1 MCAEYAGFFVAPKIR
16 TIVIPS
22 SRAGKLQNSKNKTA
36 AHGDMSRRDEEDI
49 EGCLRS
55 IYLWGGL
62 FIEYYNVAC
71 QAFFFIFLN
80 FHKIQYINSENTH
93 RPACDAGRSNHPQK
107 KRLSREALFYWLAMR
122 SCKRSM
128 VIPGGFEPPL
138 PA

>member
-1 MCAEYAGFFVAPKIR
+1 MLKKHRSVGWLIYRLLQCGM
-16 TIVIPS
+16 S
-22 SRAGKLQNSKNKTA
+22 S
-36 AHGDMSRRDEEDI
+36 
-49 EGCLRS
+49 
-55 IYLWGGL
+55 
-62 FIEYYNVAC
+62 
-71 QAFFFIFLN
+71 FFFIFLN